1 LFYKREKILRLCH
14 ENKIL
19 KLKENEINE
28 ENLILLK
35 NQFDDEKQRNLELQ
49 TKLNSTQ
56 AQIIELESQISDLTI
71 KNETK
76 EQNSSINTNSKLNDL
91 IEFKNKLTSK
101 NSLLEEELKK
111 SLSNTQNLEVK
122 IESLSKFYLDDDD
135 DKSNLFIIQ

>member
-1 LFYKREKILRLCH
+1 LCH

-19 KLKENEINE
+19 KLKESEINE

-71 KNETK
+71 RNETK

-101 NSLLEEELKK
+101 NTFLI
-111 SLSNTQNLEVK
+111 NLISFK
-122 IESLSKFYLDDDD
+122 LDIC
-135 DKSNLFIIQ
+135 N

>member
-1 LFYKREKILRLCH
+1 MCH

-19 KLKENEINE
+19 KLKESEINE

-71 KNETK
+71 RNETK

-111 SLSNTQNLEVK
+111 SLVNTQNLEVK
-122 IESLSKFYLDDDD
+122 IESLSKFYFDDDY
-135 DKSNLFIIQ
+135 KSNLFIIQ

>member
-1 LFYKREKILRLCH
+1 LCH

-19 KLKENEINE
+19 KLKESEINE

-71 KNETK
+71 RNETK

-111 SLSNTQNLEVK
+111 SLVNTQNLEVK
-122 IESLSKFYLDDDD
+122 IESLSKFYFDDDY
-135 DKSNLFIIQ
+135 KSNLFIIQ